1 MRGHHVHPH
10 SMTRYTRLEESRVK
24 IEKFH
29 LPFCVNNTVGEWD
42 VKMESELGNLR
53 NQSGMFSLS
62 FAAKTL
68 HPRQKRGGEISGA
81 DFHPDRFQ
89 TFATLSP
96 SLAAS
101 GTTSGASPSPA

>member
-42 VKMESELGNLR
+42 VKMES
-53 NQSGMFSLS
+53 
-62 FAAKTL
+62 
-68 HPRQKRGGEISGA
+68 
-81 DFHPDRFQ
+81 
-89 TFATLSP
+89 
-96 SLAAS
+96 
-101 GTTSGASPSPA
+101 